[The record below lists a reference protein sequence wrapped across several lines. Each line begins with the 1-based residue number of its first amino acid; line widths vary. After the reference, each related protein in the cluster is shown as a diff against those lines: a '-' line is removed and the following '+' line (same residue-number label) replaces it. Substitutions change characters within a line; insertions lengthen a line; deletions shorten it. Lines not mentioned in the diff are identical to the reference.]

1 MNGGYPCC
9 VNLYGG
15 QSQGQTHGM
24 SGIRHTGKAVPTGF
38 HYSLQSYVRVS
49 LLLLAQAVSSSWN
62 SFSPLFA
69 PIKIQE
75 EETSSGGMLF
85 LPN

>member
-1 MNGGYPCC
+1 MGAIPAVLICT
-9 VNLYGG
+9 VVRVRA
-15 QSQGQTHGM
+15 
-24 SGIRHTGKAVPTGF
+24 RHMACLELDTQEKLFPQAFTT
-38 HYSLQSYVRVS
+38 LQSYVRVS